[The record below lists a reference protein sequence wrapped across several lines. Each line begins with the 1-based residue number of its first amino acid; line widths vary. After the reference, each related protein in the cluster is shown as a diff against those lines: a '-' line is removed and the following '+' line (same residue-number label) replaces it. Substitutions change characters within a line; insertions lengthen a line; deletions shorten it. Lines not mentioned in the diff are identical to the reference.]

1 MFART
6 TRGTLVM
13 ILNVILNMNTK
24 TLRKNELIYQI
35 TKIIKTAKA
44 YCISYTAEEFLST
57 SD

>member
-1 MFART
+1 MFARK
-6 TRGTLVM
+6 TRGTLVT

-44 YCISYTAEEFLST
+44 YCIS
-57 SD
+57 